1 MKLFNGLSILG
12 IAAMALAGVGSILQQ
27 AADERRMEQMIDEKL
42 DERLAEK
49 NEENEEDE

>member
-12 IAAMALAGVGSILQQ
+12 IAAMVLAGIGSILQQ
-27 AADERRMEQMIDEKL
+27 AADERRMGQMIDEKL

-49 NEENEEDE
+49 NEENEDDE